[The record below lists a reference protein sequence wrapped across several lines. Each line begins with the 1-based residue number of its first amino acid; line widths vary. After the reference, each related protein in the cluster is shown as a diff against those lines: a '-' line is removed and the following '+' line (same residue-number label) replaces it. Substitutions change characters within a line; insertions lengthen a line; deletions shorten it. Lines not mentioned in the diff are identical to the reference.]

1 MGCGEREIGHPSLAP
16 DLADPSQPTLT
27 CTAADVHG
35 IRFSARASID
45 MKKPQHPSRM
55 QYRIVERTRAG
66 GGGGQGGGEVIPA
79 LSWNP
84 SPSTCELRW

>member
-27 CTAADVHG
+27 CTAADAHG

-55 QYRIVERTRAG
+55 
-66 GGGGQGGGEVIPA
+66 
-79 LSWNP
+79 
-84 SPSTCELRW
+84 